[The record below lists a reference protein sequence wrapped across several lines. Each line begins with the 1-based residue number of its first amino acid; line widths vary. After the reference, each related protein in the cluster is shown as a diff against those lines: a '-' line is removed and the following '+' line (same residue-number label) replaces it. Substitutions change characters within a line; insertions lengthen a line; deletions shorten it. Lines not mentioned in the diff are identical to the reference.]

1 MSERRSKLLKALD
14 AVERIQ
20 ETSSDEEK
28 PRHDEIILLNE
39 EDSESPDDKQ
49 EVKSVPF
56 TIPLRTDLTKDV
68 SMVQLSPLRHL
79 NTECGDVKK
88 STSSYFAKG
97 GRGIRASPTQTR
109 ARLPS
114 TENSSREQLRPLRSS
129 PQAST
134 AAGTVVGGRWFL
146 HANAQSKE
154 PSPRKDGD
162 TTVRPHL
169 YPVVVLGVKDRLGNG
184 SDSVTRVTSAADAAD
199 DDALDAAAANV
210 EKVSEFC
217 RKVIFKRG
225 GRDVTAGSL
234 LLSPGT
240 PTEPPSANVTAH
252 RSALRPSLDGADKQ
266 FWAVCNNCGKKS
278 ENLTTCDSCHKLI
291 PDTARKRLKEAAEG
305 GGGTGAATSAGGTG
319 SGTSSNYQHLTAIGK
334 RSPLLLTLSLRAQ
347 NAYRSPEERLQ
358 AVESA
363 ALRLRSNDFSG
374 VSPLGRPDHV
384 KLARSG
390 SSTVPRAS
398 VRGRGRG
405 RGRGARKP
413 QLPTE
418 PIVLSS
424 DDEDEENETRSSG
437 CTTPTSTPLLVS
449 ELDTGWCATPTSTAS
464 AASTARAANS
474 SACASPIAT
483 SITSGTPRGTTS
495 PVAGRR
501 SIREPSDRR
510 ETSSPVSGPCSGPCS
525 ADERPALLSDDATSV
540 DERPAAGDQPAG
552 GDDDYGDFG
561 SLFQMSTK
569 STMSIKARM
578 KNKFGQSPVPVKR
591 PRIAVGRRGS
601 CGGSS
606 GAGTAARPAATA
618 APSSLA
624 GLDESAAISLVCRM
638 FRVGTLKIREPCLA
652 VFSEDGLRFEDM
664 KAEALTL
671 AARELTSF
679 EMAFSRTC
687 SMLFIQT
694 TSIAA
699 QRFCHQLN
707 MSRDKQEWFNPTGN
721 DPKEMYIIL
730 VLDSYPEYPAQ
741 KELKTL
747 MEAVGCRNSIR
758 GFCRQI
764 KTLEANQRLILS
776 TAGTAGTAGTAEPAG
791 AAAADE
797 ALASSSSAEDGA
809 PSPAAGRKAPACTL
823 PSYQLRTTRR
833 IAVST
838 SSASSASASPTGADG
853 FSVTVEKLV
862 VFPPPPAKGAISVT
876 SEDLSCLNPGEFL
889 NDVIID
895 FYLKYLVMEKLA
907 KADSEKIHIFSSF
920 FYKRLNQ
927 RDKSRSEEAAGLT
940 LPQRRHRRVRTWTRH
955 VDIFAKDFVFVPINE
970 TSHWFLAIICFPGLQ
985 GKCYVPKAKSLA
997 FAASNSSG
1005 KQGGTTIT
1013 PTNNNGSNSSS
1024 NSSSSSSSNAAPTRV
1039 EVFDGSKVAEEEDG
1053 ETESQAGSD
1062 DTTEQ
1067 LMQQTISLE
1076 HSSNNDSG
1084 EEVGESEEGG
1094 QRPARN
1100 GVVPAAR
1107 TSGRCQRD
1115 ADTVCKQPCIVI
1127 MDSLKGSCRNAVA
1140 KTLREYLEVEWFV
1153 RRGESRPF
1161 TKDSMRYCCPKV
1173 PQQDNFSDCGVY
1185 LLQYVESF
1193 FESPVTSFELPL
1205 QLENWF
1211 PQERVKRK
1219 RTELQQL
1226 ILLLHHQL
1234 QRAPRT
1240 VPRDRSPRHATPDS
1254 SGAPSPEANGDACGA
1269 PRREGDSGE
1278 GQQQQQP
1285 AGDSRRRRS
1294 GEERGDR
1301 EEEEEADEEMTTSE
1315 REDEEEEE
1323 RVVESSNDCEL
1334 EFMTEEEGGLVRGSN
1349 PSSTT
1354 TDESEHKKFGVET

>member
-14 AVERIQ
+14 AVEHIQ

-28 PRHDEIILLNE
+28 PQHDEIILLNE
-39 EDSESPDDKQ
+39 EDSESADDKSFLQQ
-49 EVKSVPF
+49 EVKSVAF

-79 NTECGDVKK
+79 NMECGDVKK
-88 STSSYFAKG
+88 STSLYFAKG
-97 GRGIRASPTQTR
+97 GRGARTSPTQTRAPTSPTQTRAPTSPTQTR
-109 ARLPS
+109 ARLP
-114 TENSSREQLRPLRSS
+114 TAENSSRERPRMLRSS
-129 PQAST
+129 PQASAA

-146 HANAQSKE
+146 HANAQSE
-154 PSPRKDGD
+154 ETLQRKDDDPTGR
-162 TTVRPHL
+162 TQL
-169 YPVVVLGVKDRLGNG
+169 YPVVVLGVKERLGNG
-184 SDSVTRVTSAADAAD
+184 SDSVTRVTSVAPA
-199 DDALDAAAANV
+199 DDALDAAAASV
-210 EKVSEFC
+210 EKASEFC

-225 GRDVTAGSL
+225 GRDVTAGGV

-240 PTEPPSANVTAH
+240 PTEPASASVTAH
-252 RSALRPSLDGADKQ
+252 RSALRPPLDGADKQ

-278 ENLTTCDSCHKLI
+278 EDLTTCDSCHKVI

-305 GGGTGAATSAGGTG
+305 GGGTGGGGGGGAIGPGGSG

-363 ALRLRSNDFSG
+363 AMRLRSTDGSG
-374 VSPLGRPDHV
+374 VPSLSPLGSPDHIR
-384 KLARSG
+384 LAGSG
-390 SSTVPRAS
+390 SSSTSPRVSA
-398 VRGRGRG
+398 RGRGRG
-405 RGRGARKP
+405 RGRGLRKL

-424 DDEDEENETRSSG
+424 DDEDEETRSSG
-437 CTTPTSTPLLVS
+437 LTALTMTPLSVS
-449 ELDTGWCATPTSTAS
+449 EVDTGWCATPTSTTS
-464 AASTARAANS
+464 AANS
-474 SACASPIAT
+474 SVSASPIAT
-483 SITSGTPRGTTS
+483 STTGGTPRGTTS
-495 PVAGRR
+495 PVVGRR

-510 ETSSPVSGPCSGPCS
+510 ETSSPVSGPCS
-525 ADERPALLSDDATSV
+525 ADERPALPSDEAASV

-552 GDDDYGDFG
+552 GDNDDDFG
-561 SLFQMSTK
+561 NLFQLSTK

-578 KNKFGQSPVPVKR
+578 KNKLGQCPVPVKR
-591 PRIAVGRRGS
+591 PRLTVARRGS
-601 CGGSS
+601 RGGS
-606 GAGTAARPAATA
+606 AGTARLALTTV
-618 APSSLA
+618 PSRVL
-624 GLDESAAISLVCRM
+624 GLDESASVSLVCRM

-652 VFSEDGLRFEDM
+652 VFSEEGLRFEDM

-671 AARELTSF
+671 AAKELTLF
-679 EMAFSRTC
+679 EMAFNRTC

-699 QRFCHQLN
+699 LRFCHQLQ

-721 DPKEMYIIL
+721 DPREMYIIL
-730 VLDSYPEYPAQ
+730 VLDSYPEQPAQ
-741 KELKTL
+741 KELKIL
-747 MEAVGCRNSIR
+747 MEAIGCRNSIR
-758 GFCRQI
+758 GFCRHI
-764 KTLEANQRLILS
+764 KTSEANQRLIL
-776 TAGTAGTAGTAEPAG
+776 GTADPAG
-791 AAAADE
+791 PAAADE
-797 ALASSSSAEDGA
+797 GLASSSSAEDGVR
-809 PSPAAGRKAPACTL
+809 SPAGGRKVPVCVF

-853 FSVTVEKLV
+853 FSVTVETLV

-876 SEDLSCLNPGEFL
+876 NEDLSCLNPGEFL

-895 FYLKYLVMEKLA
+895 FYLKYLVMEKLD
-907 KADSEKIHIFSSF
+907 KADSERIHIFSSF

-955 VDIFAKDFVFVPINE
+955 VDIFTKDFVFVPINE
-970 TSHWFLAIICFPGLQ
+970 TSHWFLAVICFPGLQ
-985 GKCYVPKAKSLA
+985 GKCYVPKAKSLT

-1013 PTNNNGSNSSS
+1013 PTNNNNGSSSSSNSNNSS
-1024 NSSSSSSSNAAPTRV
+1024 NSSSAAPTRV

-1076 HSSNNDSG
+1076 HSPTDSG
-1084 EEVGESEEGG
+1084 EEVGESEEG

-1100 GVVPAAR
+1100 GAAPAAR
-1107 TSGRCQRD
+1107 IPGRCHRD

-1140 KTLREYLEVEWFV
+1140 KTLREYLEVEWFM
-1153 RRGESRPF
+1153 RRGEARPF

-1193 FESPVTSFELPL
+1193 FESPVASFELPL
-1205 QLENWF
+1205 QLESWF
-1211 PQERVKRK
+1211 PRERVKRK
-1219 RTELQQL
+1219 REELQQL

-1234 QRAPRT
+1234 QRAPRALP
-1240 VPRDRSPRHATPDS
+1240 VERPPRHATPDS
-1254 SGAPSPEANGDACGA
+1254 SGTPSPEPSGDPCGA
-1269 PRREGDSGE
+1269 PRGDGDGDSGE
-1278 GQQQQQP
+1278 GRGRD
-1285 AGDSRRRRS
+1285 GDGGGR
-1294 GEERGDR
+1294 
-1301 EEEEEADEEMTTSE
+1301 EEEADEEMTTSE
-1315 REDEEEEE
+1315 REEEGEREE
-1323 RVVESSNDCEL
+1323 RVVESSNDDCGLEL
-1334 EFMTEEEGGLVRGSN
+1334 MTEEEEERLVRVSN
-1349 PSSTT
+1349 SSSST

>member
-1 MSERRSKLLKALD
+1 MLLL
-14 AVERIQ
+14 VVF
-20 ETSSDEEK
+20 ETAKNLAGGELWPLWLAHFTANPVAIDICSDL
-28 PRHDEIILLNE
+28 PWSTREIILLNE

-49 EVKSVPF
+49 EVKSVAF

-68 SMVQLSPLRHL
+68 STVQLSPLRHL
-79 NTECGDVKK
+79 NTECGGVKK

-97 GRGIRASPTQTR
+97 GRGIRTSPTQTR

-134 AAGTVVGGRWFL
+134 AGGTLVGGRWFL

-154 PSPRKDGD
+154 PFPRKDGD
-162 TTVRPHL
+162 TTVRPQL

-184 SDSVTRVTSAADAAD
+184 SDSVTRVTSAADAAGNCAQVLVNHSKRAPLGSAAAEADPD

-210 EKVSEFC
+210 EKASEFC

-225 GRDVTAGSL
+225 GRDVTAGGL

-240 PTEPPSANVTAH
+240 PTEPTSANVTAH

-278 ENLTTCDSCHKLI
+278 ENLTTCDSCHKVI
-291 PDTARKRLKEAAEG
+291 PDTARKRLKEAAES
-305 GGGTGAATSAGGTG
+305 GGGTGAASGAGGTG

-384 KLARSG
+384 RLAHSG
-390 SSTVPRAS
+390 SSTVPRTS

-437 CTTPTSTPLLVS
+437 TTTPTSTPLLVS

-464 AASTARAANS
+464 TASAANS

-510 ETSSPVSGPCSGPCS
+510 ETSSPVSGPCS
-525 ADERPALLSDDATSV
+525 ADERPALLSDDAASV
-540 DERPAAGDQPAG
+540 DEQPAAGDQPAG
-552 GDDDYGDFG
+552 GDDDDGDFG

-591 PRIAVGRRGS
+591 PRLAVGRRGS
-601 CGGSS
+601 RGGSS
-606 GAGTAARPAATA
+606 GASTAARPAATA
-618 APSSLA
+618 APSRLA

-652 VFSEDGLRFEDM
+652 VHRSHHHSHCYDIHRYDIHRYHSHRYHSHHM

-694 TSIAA
+694 TSVAA
-699 QRFCHQLN
+699 HRFCHQLN
-707 MSRDKQEWFNPTGN
+707 MSRDKQEWFNPAGN
-721 DPKEMYIIL
+721 DPREMYIIL

-764 KTLEANQRLILS
+764 KTIEANQRLILS
-776 TAGTAGTAGTAEPAG
+776 TAGTAEPAG
-791 AAAADE
+791 PAAADE
-797 ALASSSSAEDGA
+797 GLASSSPADDGA
-809 PSPAAGRKAPACTL
+809 PWHGDAKRRHWGDEGGRGPDAVPINPT
-823 PSYQLRTTRR
+823 PS
-833 IAVST
+833 
-838 SSASSASASPTGADG
+838 
-853 FSVTVEKLV
+853 LV

-927 RDKSRSEEAAGLT
+927 RDKSHSEEAAGLT

-1013 PTNNNGSNSSS
+1013 PTKNNSSSS
-1024 NSSSSSSSNAAPTRV
+1024 NSSSSNSSNAAPTRSAKATR
-1039 EVFDGSKVAEEEDG
+1039 G
-1053 ETESQAGSD
+1053 AGN
-1062 DTTEQ
+1062 
-1067 LMQQTISLE
+1067 LCLC
-1076 HSSNNDSG
+1076 
-1084 EEVGESEEGG
+1084 V
-1094 QRPARN
+1094 RR
-1100 GVVPAAR
+1100 
-1107 TSGRCQRD
+1107 
-1115 ADTVCKQPCIVI
+1115 PCIVI

-1219 RTELQQL
+1219 REELQQL

-1234 QRAPRT
+1234 RRAPRT
-1240 VPRDRSPRHATPDS
+1240 VPRDRSPRHATPNS

-1278 GQQQQQP
+1278 GQQQQP

-1301 EEEEEADEEMTTSE
+1301 EEEEADEEMTMSEPEE
-1315 REDEEEEE
+1315 REDEEEEKEEEE

-1334 EFMTEEEGGLVRGSN
+1334 EFMMEEEEGGLVRGSD
-1349 PSSTT
+1349 SSSST